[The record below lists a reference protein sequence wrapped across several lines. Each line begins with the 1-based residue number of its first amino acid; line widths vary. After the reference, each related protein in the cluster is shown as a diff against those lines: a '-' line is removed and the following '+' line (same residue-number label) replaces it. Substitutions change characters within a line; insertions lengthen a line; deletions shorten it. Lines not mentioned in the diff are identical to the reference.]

1 MAGEKLEFVT
11 ISLSKKQIN
20 MDPIH
25 NKKNGKD
32 YLRIIAPNGGTI
44 FYPASGIKID
54 PKDENRVFF
63 SRPKGTEI
71 TICYGVKNKET
82 GKWDNK
88 THVVTIEDL
97 KEMYAEEIHS
107 LIEQHQFEQQN
118 GTSAF
123 VDFTVPTSWGRE
135 FKGKTDGKQY
145 VSISVPIKED
155 DNTRNY
161 YSFVLPADRFKPS
174 QKQEG
179 MSYFGLPRMQKD
191 HPDQG
196 YMIIMKKSVLDENGN
211 YSDVERRVT
220 STELKG
226 FVDDAMRSMKFVGI
240 EISQKLVRP
249 FTAKTSGQDLV
260 SVSVPI
266 PAADQQSTEFWQIV
280 LPPDRIRESKKEGL
294 VYLSLFRKN
303 VSGEDFTYKAT
314 CSAKNEGGTYDV
326 KEKSFTSEEIVGFFK
341 ASRQEYLEQRKN
353 NQRALQDEIDN
364 NYGQNFYPDA
374 DNPFEKANE
383 AEQHRP
389 EQSVPGP
396 MPINHRQGR

>member
-1 MAGEKLEFVT
+1 MAEEKLEFVT

-25 NKKNGKD
+25 NEKNGKD

-54 PKDENRVFF
+54 PKNENRVFF

-71 TICYGVKNKET
+71 TICYGVKNEET

-88 THVVTIEDL
+88 NHVVTIEDL
-97 KEMYAEEIHS
+97 KEMYAEEIQS
-107 LIEQHQFEQQN
+107 LIEQHQIEQQN
-118 GTSAF
+118 GTSTF
-123 VDFTVPTSWGRE
+123 VDFAVPTSWGRE
-135 FKGKTDGKQY
+135 FEGKTDAKHY

-179 MSYFGLPRMQKD
+179 MSYFGFPRMQKD
-191 HPDQG
+191 NPDQD
-196 YMIIMKKSVLDENGN
+196 YTIIMKRSALGGDGK
-211 YSDVERRVT
+211 YSEVERRVT

-226 FVDDAMRSMKFVGI
+226 YVDDAMKSLNFIGI

-249 FTAKTSGQDLV
+249 FTAKSSGQDLV

-266 PAADQQSTEFWQIV
+266 PMADHQSTEFWQIV

-303 VSGEDFTYKAT
+303 MDGEDFTYKAT
-314 CSAKNEGGTYDV
+314 CSVKNEGGTYDV
-326 KEKSFTSEEIVGFFK
+326 KEKSFTSEEIVGIFK
-341 ASRQEYLEQRKN
+341 ASRQEYLEERKN
-353 NQRALQDEIDN
+353 NQRTLQDEIDR
-364 NYGQNFYPDA
+364 NYGQDFNPDA

-383 AEQHRP
+383 AEQHKL
-389 EQSVPGP
+389 EQSTPAP
-396 MPINHRQGR
+396 MPINRRQGR